1 MRLLPRRL
9 IPVKTAFLPSGLAAR
24 ERQRQEAN
32 RNQFSHSIYFRCS
45 WSMIDWDQ

>member
-9 IPVKTAFLPSGLAAR
+9 IPVKTAILPGGLAA
-24 ERQRQEAN
+24 RQRQEAN